1 MLYIILM
8 CIFLLCF
15 FANNITYAV
24 YFIFILDYENDGASQ
39 VKLAVKNLPTST
51 GDVRDVGSVPG
62 SGRFPWGGNG
72 NPLQYSSLGNLW
84 TEEPVRPQSIGSQRV
99 RCSWSDLAHGNDV
112 RQKANLSGFLIW
124 VQNESES
131 SRDNSQHQPHFW
143 PRSC

>member
-62 SGRFPWGGNG
+62 SGRFP
-72 NPLQYSSLGNLW
+72 
-84 TEEPVRPQSIGSQRV
+84 
-99 RCSWSDLAHGNDV
+99 
-112 RQKANLSGFLIW
+112 
-124 VQNESES
+124 
-131 SRDNSQHQPHFW
+131 
-143 PRSC
+143 